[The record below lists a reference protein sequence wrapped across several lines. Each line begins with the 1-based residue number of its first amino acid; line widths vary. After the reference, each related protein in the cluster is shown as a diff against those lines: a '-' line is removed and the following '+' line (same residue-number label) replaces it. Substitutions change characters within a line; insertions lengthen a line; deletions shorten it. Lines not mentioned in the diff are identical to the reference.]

1 MRSILAVDDS
11 ASMRKMVSF
20 TLADGRAVAL
30 QKDIS
35 KVQLW
40 FEDDERAG
48 APPAQEVQSYAA
60 DKGRHS
66 NLPGRLSHAPPSD
79 LRNAGFPKPV
89 LSVRVSSEGELL
101 KVLDWYDGKGNGL
114 NREALERLKALFLA
128 RYPDFEPE
136 GFVASSGGYF
146 EEERRY
152 KDVLLARAQ
161 EALRK
166 EPPLDDEALGAA
178 LLDLLTGPESGLL
191 GWRTDARI
199 KNLRTAHP
207 GVLERHAG
215 QLARSTGDLAD
226 AVAAFVQ
233 GT

>member
-1 MRSILAVDDS
+1 M
-11 ASMRKMVSF
+11 
-20 TLADGRAVAL
+20 ADGVL
-30 QKDIS
+30 
-35 KVQLW
+35 
-40 FEDDERAG
+40 G
-48 APPAQEVQSYAA
+48 
-60 DKGRHS
+60 
-66 NLPGRLSHAPPSD
+66 LSHAPSSD

-89 LSVRVSSEGELL
+89 LSVRASSEGELL
-101 KVLDWYDGKGNGL
+101 KVLDWYDGQGNGL
-114 NREALERLKALFLA
+114 NGDALERLKALFLA
-128 RYPDFEPE
+128 RYPDFQPE
-136 GFVASSGGYF
+136 GFAANSGGYF

-166 EPPLDDEALGAA
+166 EPPLSDEALGAA
-178 LLDLLTGPESGLL
+178 FLDLLTDPESGLL

-215 QLARSTGDLAD
+215 QLARWTGDLAD

-233 GT
+233 GTWPVLKEGQEKNLPYSESRNIRR